1 MPGLLDFG
9 LKAGATLGGGYLA
22 NRLSKSKPTPQESS
36 VINNALGTMANQNRV
51 GTSLVNSGIDTV
63 TQPRNYWADIL
74 SGDRSKVTSAM
85 APEISRIAEGY
96 QTARNTAAN
105 LNPRSGQAA
114 TLFAELPYRQQKDI
128 STLMQ
133 GARPEA
139 AKNLSGV
146 GSNLIQQGTSALQS
160 ATAAGRDI
168 LQQQEQQRQAEAE
181 RGKSIGSGLFDFM
194 NKYGDQVDLG
204 EKLKGLLG
212 IGAGAAAKAATAAAP
227 WAGAGGAGST
237 AATASLIPG
246 AAPMSTGGIGATVP
260 GGGLS
265 HALISLAQNPI
276 TAGVAAAALATTL
289 WLKSQ
294 AHHEANTWVKGFQ
307 NPFDQKMHEI
317 ESQYKANAGGMTPEQ
332 KAVIRNQVQDLVN
345 GYMQKMQE
353 FRGKG
358 KDERKVADQA
368 KATADMYYGP
378 NFNRFLA
385 QFA

>member
-1 MPGLLDFG
+1 MLF
-9 LKAGATLGGGYLA
+9 
-22 NRLSKSKPTPQESS
+22 
-36 VINNALGTMANQNRV
+36 
-51 GTSLVNSGIDTV
+51 
-63 TQPRNYWADIL
+63 
-74 SGDRSKVTSAM
+74 RS
-85 APEISRIAEGY
+85 
-96 QTARNTAAN
+96 
-105 LNPRSGQAA
+105 
-114 TLFAELPYRQQKDI
+114 
-128 STLMQ
+128 
-133 GARPEA
+133 
-139 AKNLSGV
+139 
-146 GSNLIQQGTSALQS
+146 
-160 ATAAGRDI
+160 
-168 LQQQEQQRQAEAE
+168 
-181 RGKSIGSGLFDFM
+181 
-194 NKYGDQVDLG
+194 
-204 EKLKGLLG
+204 G

-227 WAGAGGAGST
+227 WAGAGGAGTT

-332 KAVIRNQVQDLVN
+332 KAVIRNQVQELVN